1 MGLGQVLVCV
11 IIIPVGCPVG
21 LVGCDE
27 GCDDGCDEGDV
38 DGCDEGFATHAEI
51 LVAPVFIVV

>member
-1 MGLGQVLVCV
+1 M
-11 IIIPVGCPVG
+11 IPVGCPVG